1 MFNSLYYTEVTQST
15 AMEMLIF
22 GLVVSL
28 LATVISAHPAPSL
41 NQPDRNCTTSGNG
54 VRIFVL
60 SDITNEPDDTMS
72 FIRMLTHSDM
82 YTVEG
87 LVATTSWWLN
97 DTTSP
102 ESMKTIINS
111 YETVRSNLQSHTDGH
126 FPTSS
131 YLLSLVKSGPKTYG
145 SFAIDA
151 LEGGGQISEGAELMI
166 KAVDASKEKLFV
178 MVWGGAN
185 TLAEA
190 LWSVRKSRS
199 SNDLNTFIS
208 KLSVYSI
215 SDQDDTGFWIRHQFP
230 NLRYILSIHG
240 WNQYGQATWTGMA
253 MDDNGGPDMS
263 VVSNAWIAEN
273 IQIGPL
279 GRLYPDVE
287 YTMEGDSPSLLFTFQ
302 NGLNVPE
309 HPEYG
314 GWGGRYTAV
323 TLGQQLYANTQDT
336 VVGRDGKEHITTQA
350 TLWRWRLAYQNEFA
364 SRMQWTLGAM
374 DLNSSGKTSHPPVIS
389 LNGTCDT
396 LPFEIEAR
404 PGSNIT
410 LDATASYDKDTGHS
424 ESLSVT
430 WMKYNEVTFS
440 PSNSVATWNI
450 TVPAEGDGLIATV
463 HLPQQPEACEK
474 VLGAGAK
481 AQQYVCQVYHLI
493 LQVTGSG
500 PGGFP
505 MTRYKRIVIKITPHG
520 QHP

>member
-1 MFNSLYYTEVTQST
+1 VFIILGYKDLIALTV
-15 AMEMLIF
+15 MEILIF
-22 GLVVSL
+22 GLAAVLLCTVVS
-28 LATVISAHPAPSL
+28 AYPAQSL
-41 NQPDRNCTTSGNG
+41 DRHDKNCTVTGNG
-54 VRIFVL
+54 VRVFVL

-102 ESMKTIINS
+102 ESMKNIINT
-111 YETVRSNLQSHTDGH
+111 YETVRSNLQSHTDGQ
-126 FPTSS
+126 FPTASF
-131 YLLSLVKSGPKTYG
+131 LLPLVKSGPKTYG

-151 LEGGGQISEGAELMI
+151 LESGGQISEGAELLI
-166 KAVDASKEKLFV
+166 KAVDASDEKLFV
-178 MVWGGAN
+178 MAWGGTN

-190 LWSVRKSRS
+190 LWSARKSRS
-199 SNDLNTFIS
+199 LKDLSNFIS
-208 KLSVYSI
+208 KLSVYTI
-215 SDQDDTGFWIRHQFP
+215 SDQDDTGFWIRNQFP

-240 WNQYGQATWTGMA
+240 WNQYGQATWEGMA
-253 MDDNGGPDMS
+253 LDDNGGPDMS
-263 VVSNAWIAEN
+263 VVSDAWLASN

-314 GWGGRYTAV
+314 SWGGRYAAV

-336 VVGRDGKEHITTQA
+336 VVGQDGKEHSTTQA
-350 TLWRWRLAYQNEFA
+350 TVWRWRLAYQNEFA
-364 SRMQWTLGAM
+364 SRMQWTLTAR
-374 DLNSSGKTSHPPVIS
+374 DSNSSAKTSHPPIIS

-396 LPFEIEAR
+396 LPYEIEGR

-410 LDATASYDKDTGHS
+410 LDATASYDQDTGHS
-424 ESLSVT
+424 KSLNVT
-430 WMKYNEVTFS
+430 WLKYTDVTFS
-440 PSNSVATWNI
+440 PSNSVGTWNVTI
-450 TVPAEGDGLIATV
+450 PAEGDGLVATV
-463 HLPQQPEACEK
+463 HLPSQPEACEK
-474 VLGAGAK
+474 VYGGGAK
-481 AQQYVCQVYHLI
+481 AQQYVCQIYQLI

-500 PGGFP
+500 PGAFP
-505 MTRYKRIVIKITPHG
+505 MTRYKRIVIKMTPHG